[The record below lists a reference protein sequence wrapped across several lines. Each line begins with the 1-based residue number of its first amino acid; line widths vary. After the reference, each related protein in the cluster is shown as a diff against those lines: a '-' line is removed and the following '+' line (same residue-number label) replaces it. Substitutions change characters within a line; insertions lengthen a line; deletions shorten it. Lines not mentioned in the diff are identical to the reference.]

1 MRKLIGY
8 ILNGVLVTV
17 PIVIVVYIIY
27 KVLVI
32 LSIPVNTIMES
43 DLTAREKELVGN
55 DISPL
60 GILILLFVLLA
71 IGFLWAKLI
80 SEPLKVRMAK
90 WLDKIPMYKSI
101 RDLMNAFVGSKKMFN
116 KPVLVK
122 LNSASEVEMIGFV
135 TDEDLKELGDDQ
147 EGKIGVYM
155 PMSYSFSGHLVVVP
169 RRNVKKID
177 RSSVDIMKYV
187 VSGGIVEIDAS
198 DDQIE
203 IERNPQRTNDKSGTN
218 Q

>member
-101 RDLMNAFVGSKKMFN
+101 RDLMNSFVGSKKMFN

-203 IERNPQRTNDKSGTN
+203 IERNPQRTNDKSVTN

>member
-32 LSIPVNTIMES
+32 LSIPVTTIMES
-43 DLTAREKELVGN
+43 DLTAREKELVGEE
-55 DISPL
+55 ISPL
-60 GILILLFVLLA
+60 GILILLVVLFL

-80 SEPLKVRMAK
+80 SEPLKVRLAK
-90 WLDKIPMYKSI
+90 WLDKIPLYKSI

-122 LNSASEVEMIGFV
+122 LNADSEVEMIGFI

-147 EGKIGVYM
+147 EGKIGVYL

-177 RSSVDIMKYV
+177 RSYVDIMKYI
-187 VSGGIVEIDAS
+187 VSGGIVEIDTSEDQVEIQNNSNPAS
-198 DDQIE
+198 HE
-203 IERNPQRTNDKSGTN
+203 SRT

>member
-60 GILILLFVLLA
+60 GILILLVVLLV
-71 IGFLWAKLI
+71 IGFLWTKLI
-80 SEPLKVRMAK
+80 SEPLKVRSAK

-147 EGKIGVYM
+147 IAV
-155 PMSYSFSGHLVVVP
+155 L
-169 RRNVKKID
+169 
-177 RSSVDIMKYV
+177 
-187 VSGGIVEIDAS
+187 
-198 DDQIE
+198 
-203 IERNPQRTNDKSGTN
+203 
-218 Q
+218 

>member
-1 MRKLIGY
+1 
-8 ILNGVLVTV
+8 VTV

-43 DLTAREKELVGN
+43 DLTASEKELVGH

-122 LNSASEVEMIGFV
+122 LNPASEVEMIGFV

-187 VSGGIVEIDAS
+187 VSGGIVEIDAP
-198 DDQIE
+198 DDHIE
-203 IERNPQRTNDKSGTN
+203 NNPQSTNDKNST
-218 Q
+218 QL

>member
-60 GILILLFVLLA
+60 GILILLVVLLV
-71 IGFLWAKLI
+71 IGFLWTKLI
-80 SEPLKVRMAK
+80 SEPLKVRSAK

-203 IERNPQRTNDKSGTN
+203 IERNPQRTNDKSVTN

>member
-43 DLTAREKELVGN
+43 DLTPREKELVGQE
-55 DISPL
+55 ISPT
-60 GILILLFVLLA
+60 GILILLVVLLV

-80 SEPLKVRMAK
+80 SEPLKVRLAK

-122 LNSASEVEMIGFV
+122 LNAESEVEMIGFV

-169 RRNVKKID
+169 RRNVKKIE

-198 DDQIE
+198 EDQME
-203 IERNPQRTNDKSGTN
+203 NNSQLSHDKKRT
-218 Q
+218 QQ

>member
-32 LSIPVNTIMES
+32 LSIPVTTIMES
-43 DLTAREKELVGN
+43 DLTAREKELVGEE
-55 DISPL
+55 ISPL
-60 GILILLFVLLA
+60 GILILLVVLFL

-80 SEPLKVRMAK
+80 SEPLKVRLAK
-90 WLDKIPMYKSI
+90 WLDKIPLYKSI

-122 LNSASEVEMIGFV
+122 LNADSEVEMIGFI

-147 EGKIGVYM
+147 EGKIGVYL

-177 RSSVDIMKYV
+177 RSSVDIMKYI
-187 VSGGIVEIDAS
+187 VSGGIVEIDTSEDQVEIQNNSNPAS
-198 DDQIE
+198 HE
-203 IERNPQRTNDKSGTN
+203 SRT

>member
-1 MRKLIGY
+1 
-8 ILNGVLVTV
+8 
-17 PIVIVVYIIY
+17 
-27 KVLVI
+27 
-32 LSIPVNTIMES
+32 MES

-116 KPVLVK
+116 K
-122 LNSASEVEMIGFV
+122 
-135 TDEDLKELGDDQ
+135 
-147 EGKIGVYM
+147 
-155 PMSYSFSGHLVVVP
+155 
-169 RRNVKKID
+169 
-177 RSSVDIMKYV
+177 
-187 VSGGIVEIDAS
+187 
-198 DDQIE
+198 QIE
-203 IERNPQRTNDKSGTN
+203 TSVMGIQ
-218 Q
+218 

>member
-1 MRKLIGY
+1 
-8 ILNGVLVTV
+8 
-17 PIVIVVYIIY
+17 
-27 KVLVI
+27 VLVI

-60 GILILLFVLLA
+60 GILILLVVLLV
-71 IGFLWAKLI
+71 IGFLWTKLI
-80 SEPLKVRMAK
+80 SEPLKVRSAK

>member
-1 MRKLIGY
+1 MRKVIGY

-17 PIVIVVYIIY
+17 PIAIVVYIIY
-27 KVLVI
+27 KVLVL
-32 LSIPVNTIMES
+32 LSIPVTTIMES
-43 DLTAREKELVGN
+43 DLSAREKELVGEE
-55 DISPL
+55 ISPI
-60 GILILLFVLLA
+60 GILILLVVLFF

-80 SEPLKVRMAK
+80 SEPLKVRLAK

-122 LNSASEVEMIGFV
+122 LNAESEVEMIGFI
-135 TDEDLKELGDDQ
+135 TDEDLQELSDEQ
-147 EGKIGVYM
+147 EGKIGVYL

-169 RRNVKKID
+169 RRNVTKID

-187 VSGGIVEIDAS
+187 VSGGIVEIETS
-198 DDQIE
+198 EEQVE
-203 IERNPQRTNDKSGTN
+203 IENHSKANGNASSFK
-218 Q
+218 

>member
-43 DLTAREKELVGN
+43 DMTASEKELVGH

-122 LNSASEVEMIGFV
+122 LNPSSEVEMIGFV

-187 VSGGIVEIDAS
+187 VSGGIVEIDAP
-198 DDQIE
+198 DDHIE
-203 IERNPQRTNDKSGTN
+203 NNPQSTHDKNST
-218 Q
+218 QL

>member
-8 ILNGVLVTV
+8 ILNGVLVPV
-17 PIVIVVYIIY
+17 PIVIVVFFIY
-27 KVLVI
+27 KFLVI

-43 DLTAREKELVGN
+43 DLTPREKELVGQK
-55 DISPL
+55 ISPM
-60 GILILLFVLLA
+60 GILILLLVLLA

-80 SEPLKVRMAK
+80 SEPLKVRLAK

-122 LNSASEVEMIGFV
+122 LNAESEVEMIGFV

-169 RRNVKKID
+169 RRNVKRID

-198 DDQIE
+198 EDQME
-203 IERNPQRTNDKSGTN
+203 NNSQSSHDKKRT

>member
-203 IERNPQRTNDKSGTN
+203 IERNPQRTNDKSVTN

>member
-1 MRKLIGY
+1 
-8 ILNGVLVTV
+8 
-17 PIVIVVYIIY
+17 
-27 KVLVI
+27 
-32 LSIPVNTIMES
+32 MES
-43 DLTAREKELVGN
+43 DLTASEKELVGH

-122 LNSASEVEMIGFV
+122 LNPASEVEMIGFV

-187 VSGGIVEIDAS
+187 VSGGIVEIDAP
-198 DDQIE
+198 DDHIE
-203 IERNPQRTNDKSGTN
+203 NNPQSTNDKNST
-218 Q
+218 QL

>member
-1 MRKLIGY
+1 MRKLVGY
-8 ILNGVLVTV
+8 VLNGVLVTV
-17 PIVIVVYIIY
+17 PIAIVVYMIY
-27 KVLVI
+27 KILVL
-32 LSIPVNTIMES
+32 LSIPVTTIMES
-43 DLTAREKELVGN
+43 DLTAREKELVGQE
-55 DISPL
+55 ISPI
-60 GILILLFVLLA
+60 GILILLVVLFL

-122 LNSASEVEMIGFV
+122 LNAESEVEMIGFI

-147 EGKIGVYM
+147 VGKIGVYL

-177 RSSVDIMKYV
+177 RSSVDIMKYI
-187 VSGGIVEIDAS
+187 VSGGIVEIETS
-198 DDQIE
+198 DDQVDLE
-203 IERNPQRTNDKSGTN
+203 NNSKTTSNAGDPK
-218 Q
+218 

>member
-43 DLTAREKELVGN
+43 DLTASEKELVGH

-122 LNSASEVEMIGFV
+122 LNPASEVEMIGFV

-187 VSGGIVEIDAS
+187 VSGGIVEIDAP
-198 DDQIE
+198 DDHIE
-203 IERNPQRTNDKSGTN
+203 NNPQSTNDKNST
-218 Q
+218 QL

>member
-1 MRKLIGY
+1 MKLIGY

-43 DLTAREKELVGN
+43 DMTASEKELVGH

-101 RDLMNAFVGSKKMFN
+101 RDLMNAFVGSKKCSIN
-116 KPVLVK
+116 LSWS
-122 LNSASEVEMIGFV
+122 N
-135 TDEDLKELGDDQ
+135 
-147 EGKIGVYM
+147 
-155 PMSYSFSGHLVVVP
+155 
-169 RRNVKKID
+169 
-177 RSSVDIMKYV
+177 
-187 VSGGIVEIDAS
+187 
-198 DDQIE
+198 
-203 IERNPQRTNDKSGTN
+203 
-218 Q
+218 

>member
-43 DLTAREKELVGN
+43 DLTASEKELVGH

-122 LNSASEVEMIGFV
+122 LNPASEVEMIGFV

-187 VSGGIVEIDAS
+187 VSGGIVEIDAP
-198 DDQIE
+198 DDHIE
-203 IERNPQRTNDKSGTN
+203 NNPQSTHDKNST
-218 Q
+218 QL

>member
-60 GILILLFVLLA
+60 GILILLVVLLV
-71 IGFLWAKLI
+71 IGFLWTKLI
-80 SEPLKVRMAK
+80 SEPLKVRSAK

>member
-43 DLTAREKELVGN
+43 DLTASEKELVGH

-122 LNSASEVEMIGFV
+122 LNPASEVEMIGFV

-187 VSGGIVEIDAS
+187 VSGGIVEIDAP
-198 DDQIE
+198 DDHIE
-203 IERNPQRTNDKSGTN
+203 NNPQSTNDKNSP
-218 Q
+218 QL

>member
-1 MRKLIGY
+1 MRKLAGY

-17 PIVIVVYIIY
+17 PIAIVVYMIY
-27 KVLVI
+27 KILVL
-32 LSIPVNTIMES
+32 LSIPVTTIMES
-43 DLTAREKELVGN
+43 DLTAREKELVGQQ
-55 DISPL
+55 ISPL
-60 GILILLFVLLA
+60 GILILLVVLFL

-80 SEPLKVRMAK
+80 SEPLKVRLAK

-122 LNSASEVEMIGFV
+122 LNAEAEVEMIGFI

-147 EGKIGVYM
+147 EGKIGVYL

-169 RRNVKKID
+169 KRNVKKID
-177 RSSVDIMKYV
+177 RSSVDIMKYI
-187 VSGGIVEIDAS
+187 VSGGIVEIDTS
-198 DDQIE
+198 DDQVDIGNSKTTSNE
-203 IERNPQRTNDKSGTN
+203 SNAK
-218 Q
+218 

>member
-8 ILNGVLVTV
+8 VLNGVLVTV
-17 PIVIVVYIIY
+17 PIAIVVYMIY
-27 KVLVI
+27 KILVL
-32 LSIPVNTIMES
+32 LSIPVTTIMES
-43 DLTAREKELVGN
+43 DLTAREKELVGQE
-55 DISPL
+55 ISPI
-60 GILILLFVLLA
+60 GILILLVVLLV
-71 IGFLWAKLI
+71 IGFLWAKI
-80 SEPLKVRMAK
+80 FSEHLKERLAK

-122 LNSASEVEMIGFV
+122 LNAESEVEMIGFI

-147 EGKIGVYM
+147 VGKIGVYM

-169 RRNVKKID
+169 KRNVKKID

-187 VSGGIVEIDAS
+187 VSGGIVEIDTS
-198 DDQIE
+198 DDQADI
-203 IERNPQRTNDKSGTN
+203 RNSKTTSNESNAK
-218 Q
+218 

>member
-1 MRKLIGY
+1 MRKLAGY

-17 PIVIVVYIIY
+17 PIAIVVYMIY
-27 KVLVI
+27 KILVL
-32 LSIPVNTIMES
+32 LSIPVTTIMES
-43 DLTAREKELVGN
+43 DLTAREKELVGQE
-55 DISPL
+55 ISPI
-60 GILILLFVLLA
+60 GILILLVVLFL

-80 SEPLKVRMAK
+80 SEPLKVRLAK

-122 LNSASEVEMIGFV
+122 LNAESEVEMIGFI

-198 DDQIE
+198 ENHIE
-203 IERNPQRTNDKSGTN
+203 NNPQSANDKKST
-218 Q
+218 QQ

>member
-43 DLTAREKELVGN
+43 DLTPREKELVGQE
-55 DISPL
+55 ISPT
-60 GILILLFVLLA
+60 GILILLVVLLA

-80 SEPLKVRMAK
+80 SEPLKIRLAK

-122 LNSASEVEMIGFV
+122 LNAESEVEMIGFV

-198 DDQIE
+198 EDHIE
-203 IERNPQRTNDKSGTN
+203 NNPQLANDKKSS
-218 Q
+218 

>member
-43 DLTAREKELVGN
+43 DLTASEKELVGH

-122 LNSASEVEMIGFV
+122 LNPASEVEMIGFV

-187 VSGGIVEIDAS
+187 VSGGIVEIDAP
-198 DDQIE
+198 DDHIE
-203 IERNPQRTNDKSGTN
+203 NNPQSTNDKNST
-218 Q
+218 QP

>member
-43 DLTAREKELVGN
+43 DLTAREKELVGH

>member
-198 DDQIE
+198 DDQFE

>member
-1 MRKLIGY
+1 MRKLVGY

-27 KVLVI
+27 KVLVL
-32 LSIPVNTIMES
+32 LSIPVTSIMES
-43 DLTAREKELVGN
+43 DLTAREKELVGEQ
-55 DISPL
+55 ISPI
-60 GILILLFVLLA
+60 GILILLVVLFL

-80 SEPLKVRMAK
+80 SEPLKVRLAK

-122 LNSASEVEMIGFV
+122 LSADTEVEMIGFV

-147 EGKIGVYM
+147 EGKIGVYL
-155 PMSYSFSGHLVVVP
+155 PMSYSLSGHLVVVP

-187 VSGGIVEIDAS
+187 VSGGIVEIEAS
-198 DDQIE
+198 EDQTDV
-203 IERNPQRTNDKSGTN
+203 QRHSPLLNDKKRT

>member
-32 LSIPVNTIMES
+32 LSIPVTTIMES
-43 DLTAREKELVGN
+43 DLTAREKELVGEE
-55 DISPL
+55 ISPL
-60 GILILLFVLLA
+60 GILILLVVLFL

-80 SEPLKVRMAK
+80 SEPLKVRLAK
-90 WLDKIPMYKSI
+90 WLDKIPLYKSI

-122 LNSASEVEMIGFV
+122 FNAESEVEMIGFI

-147 EGKIGVYM
+147 EGKIGVYL

-177 RSSVDIMKYV
+177 RSSVDIMKYI
-187 VSGGIVEIDAS
+187 VSGGIVEIETSEDQVEIQNNSKPAS
-198 DDQIE
+198 HESPTQ
-203 IERNPQRTNDKSGTN
+203 
-218 Q
+218 

>member
-43 DLTAREKELVGN
+43 DLTASEKELVGH

-122 LNSASEVEMIGFV
+122 LNPASEVEMIGFV

>member
-43 DLTAREKELVGN
+43 DMTASEKELVGH

-187 VSGGIVEIDAS
+187 VSGGIVEIDAP
-198 DDQIE
+198 DDHIE
-203 IERNPQRTNDKSGTN
+203 NNPQSTHDKNST
-218 Q
+218 QL

>member
-43 DLTAREKELVGN
+43 DLTAREKELVGQ

-60 GILILLFVLLA
+60 GILILLVVLLA

-80 SEPLKVRMAK
+80 SEPLKVRLAK

-122 LNSASEVEMIGFV
+122 LNSGSEVEMIGFV

-187 VSGGIVEIDAS
+187 VSGGIVEIDSS

-203 IERNPQRTNDKSGTN
+203 IESNPQNTHDESSTNK
-218 Q
+218 

>member
-1 MRKLIGY
+1 MRKLAGY

-17 PIVIVVYIIY
+17 PIAIVVYMIY
-27 KVLVI
+27 KILVL
-32 LSIPVNTIMES
+32 LSIPVTTIMES
-43 DLTAREKELVGN
+43 DLTAREKELVGQE
-55 DISPL
+55 ISPI
-60 GILILLFVLLA
+60 GILILLVVLFL

-80 SEPLKVRMAK
+80 SEPLKVRLAK

-122 LNSASEVEMIGFV
+122 LNAESEVEMIGFI

-147 EGKIGVYM
+147 VGKIGVYL

-177 RSSVDIMKYV
+177 RSSVDIMKYI
-187 VSGGIVEIDAS
+187 VSGGIVEIETS
-198 DDQIE
+198 DDQVDFD
-203 IERNPQRTNDKSGTN
+203 NSKTTSDDSNAK
-218 Q
+218 

>member
-43 DLTAREKELVGN
+43 DLTASEKELVGH

-187 VSGGIVEIDAS
+187 VSGGIVEIDAP
-198 DDQIE
+198 DDHIE
-203 IERNPQRTNDKSGTN
+203 NNPQSTNDKNSP
-218 Q
+218 QL